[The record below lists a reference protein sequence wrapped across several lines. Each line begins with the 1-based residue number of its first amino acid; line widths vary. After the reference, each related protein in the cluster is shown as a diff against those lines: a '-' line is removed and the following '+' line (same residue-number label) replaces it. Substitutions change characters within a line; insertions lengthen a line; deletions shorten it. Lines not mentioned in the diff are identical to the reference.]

1 MNNRVFATFGLIAA
15 LFLFTPTLYAAATS
29 GPDYE
34 VEVLVF
40 KNDMPELEGK
50 EIWSPERVDMTLPEI
65 DSASKA
71 ADTSSEETDLGKAAL
86 AMSEKPG
93 YVILAH
99 KRWSQTADAKSTS
112 PLMRISTDSG
122 DLDGTLVFYLSRFLH
137 VEVKML
143 LKDMNGSD
151 GAGSAAGK
159 SDPAN
164 DGKTTAENQL
174 MAYRITESRRVRSNE
189 INYFDH
195 PKFGVLVQI
204 TPRES
209 SGKN

>member
-1 MNNRVFATFGLIAA
+1 MNNRVFATFGLIAT

-29 GPDYE
+29 GPDYD

-50 EIWSPERVDMTLPEI
+50 EIWSPERVDMALPEI
-65 DSASKA
+65 ESASKA
-71 ADTSSEETDLGKAAL
+71 ADTNSEETDLGKAAL

-99 KRWSQTADAKSTS
+99 KRWNQTAEAKSTS
-112 PLMRISTDSG
+112 PLMRVATDGG
-122 DLDGTLVFYLSRFLH
+122 DLDGTVVFYLSRFLH
-137 VEVKML
+137 VDVKML
-143 LKDMNGSD
+143 LKDMNGAD
-151 GAGSAAGK
+151 RAGSAEGNNVPENAGK
-159 SDPAN
+159 TA
-164 DGKTTAENQL
+164 AENIL
-174 MAYRITESRRVRSNE
+174 MAYRIDESRRIRSKE

-204 TPRES
+204 TPKEVTE
-209 SGKN
+209 KN